1 MGEKFNK
8 MKIHTADRHK
18 DENAITFLYDI
29 SVIFDW
35 WTFAGNGKTQTK
47 RNALFY
53 DFYVYP
59 ENGLGDKVAFYWE
72 GNDPNDVDRLTFSDL
87 KARVCRLANALK
99 AKGVKKGDRVAVYM
113 PMILELP
120 ISLLACARIG
130 AIHSGEDWGVNNG
143 KIRTFSLAQSI
154 IITSLSIFHLHQSR
168 S

>member
-1 MGEKFNK
+1 MIDGLTLGRE
-8 MKIHTADRHK
+8 T
-18 DENAITFLYDI
+18 
-29 SVIFDW
+29 
-35 WTFAGNGKTQTK
+35 TQTK
-47 RNALFY
+47 RNALIY

-130 AIHSGEDWGVNNG
+130 AIHSGEDRGVNYG
-143 KIRTFSLAQSI
+143 KTLAFSI
-154 IITSLSIFHLHQSR
+154 ILMNIIST
-168 S
+168 